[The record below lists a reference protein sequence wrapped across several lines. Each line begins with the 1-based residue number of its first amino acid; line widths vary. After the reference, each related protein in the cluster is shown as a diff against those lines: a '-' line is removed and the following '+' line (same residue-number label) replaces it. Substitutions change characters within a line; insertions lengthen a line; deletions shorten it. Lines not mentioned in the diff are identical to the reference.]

1 MYFAMTG
8 VDADVA
14 DRVVTVLK
22 RLSHE
27 PIDPGLE
34 SALVGD
40 LGFDSLRLL
49 ELVAELED
57 EFGIY
62 IPLNDVPQITTVGE
76 TVDRVSALLQEQG
89 RA

>member
-1 MYFAMTG
+1 MT
-8 VDADVA
+8 VPNAEVA
-14 DRVVTVLK
+14 EKVTTVLK
-22 RLSHE
+22 RLSRE
-27 PIDPGLE
+27 PIDPRLE

-57 EFGIY
+57 AFGIY
-62 IPLNDVPQITTVGE
+62 IPLNDLPEITTVGH
-76 TVDRVSALLQEQG
+76 TVDRVSALLREQG

>member
-1 MYFAMTG
+1 MT
-8 VDADVA
+8 VTSDEVA
-14 DRVVTVLK
+14 ERVTTVLK
-22 RLSHE
+22 RLSRE
-27 PIDPGLE
+27 PIDPRLE

-57 EFGIY
+57 AFGIY
-62 IPLNDVPQITTVGE
+62 IPLNDLPEITTVGQI
-76 TVDRVSALLQEQG
+76 VDRVSALLQEQG

>member
-1 MYFAMTG
+1 MT
-8 VDADVA
+8 VTSAEVA
-14 DRVVTVLK
+14 ERVTTVLK
-22 RLSHE
+22 RLSRE
-27 PIDPGLE
+27 PIDPRLE

-57 EFGIY
+57 AFGIY
-62 IPLNDVPQITTVGE
+62 IPLNDLPEIATVGQ
-76 TVDRVSALLQEQG
+76 TVDRVSALLREQG